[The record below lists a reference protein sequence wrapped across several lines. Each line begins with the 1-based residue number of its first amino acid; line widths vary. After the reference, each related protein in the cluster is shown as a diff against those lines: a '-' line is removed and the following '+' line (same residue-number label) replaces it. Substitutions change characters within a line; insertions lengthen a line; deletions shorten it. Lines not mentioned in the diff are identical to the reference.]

1 MNSDKV
7 IINNKQF
14 KAIMVCLTW
23 PTAINFASGFLARLV
38 GHDMWLSGA
47 ISVITTIPFIFIV
60 VLLGKNFPGK
70 TIVEYSQDLFG
81 KILGKLL
88 GFMLFLYFL
97 ATAALTVSAY
107 IQHLTDFLLPET
119 PFIVVTIMHL
129 IVICYLIWQGLEV
142 IGRIGVIAL
151 FLDIIFFTL
160 ILLASLP
167 EYDLNRLMPFFNAG
181 VVNTSIAS
189 LSADSFTGVIQM
201 VIAMIL
207 PMVANQT
214 RAFRSAAAGL
224 AIGGAFF
231 VFYFVAELMVMGPH
245 LISIMRIPSM
255 DLVRS
260 IQITQYLHRFESFMV
275 ALWYWSILIRA
286 GALAYCALIA
296 FKQTIGI
303 KKNNP
308 YLVLILGL
316 LIGVVNYYIGYNRI
330 FFLNFREY
338 QWQYIALPFQYILHV
353 VLLLVMMIKKPF
365 TNKPKK
371 GRAET

>member
-1 MNSDKV
+1 MSGVKLN
-7 IINNKQF
+7 INNKQF
-14 KAIMVCLTW
+14 KAIVVCLTW
-23 PTAINFASGFLARLV
+23 PTVINFASGFLARLV

-47 ISVITTIPFIFIV
+47 IGVLTTIPFIFIV
-60 VLLGKNFPGK
+60 ILLGRNFPGK

-81 KILGKLL
+81 MILGKVL
-88 GFMLFLYFL
+88 GLMFFLYFL

-129 IVICYLIWQGLEV
+129 IVICYLIWRGLEA
-142 IGRIGVIAL
+142 IGRIGTIAL

-167 EYDLNRLMPFFNAG
+167 EFEFNKLMPLFNAG
-181 VVNTSIAS
+181 VINTSRAS
-189 LSADSFTGVIQM
+189 LSADSFLGVIPI
-201 VIAMIL
+201 VVAMIL

-214 RAFRSAAAGL
+214 NAFRSAATGL
-224 AIGGAFF
+224 VIGGFFF

-286 GALAYCALIA
+286 GALAFCAMLA
-296 FKQTIGI
+296 FKQTTGI
-303 KKNNP
+303 KKENP

-316 LIGVVNYYIGYNRI
+316 LIGVLNYYMGYNRI

-338 QWQYIALPFQYILHV
+338 QWQYFALPFQYILPV
-353 VLLLVMMIKKPF
+353 VFLIMMMVRKLF
-365 TNKPKK
+365 TSKQ
-371 GRAET
+371 

>member
-1 MNSDKV
+1 MNGNKV

-14 KAIMVCLTW
+14 KAIVVCLAW

-47 ISVITTIPFIFIV
+47 ISVITTIPFIYIIV
-60 VLLGKNFPGK
+60 YLGRNFPNK
-70 TIVEYSQDLFG
+70 TMVEYSQDLFG

-88 GFMLFLYFL
+88 GFILFLYFL
-97 ATAALTVSAY
+97 AAAALTVSAY

-119 PFIVVTIMHL
+119 PFLVVTIMHL
-129 IVICYLIWQGLEV
+129 IVICYLIGQGLEV

-167 EYDLNRLMPFFNAG
+167 EYDLNKLLPLFSAG

-207 PMVANQT
+207 PMVANQSK
-214 RAFRSAAAGL
+214 AFRSAAAGL
-224 AIGGAFF
+224 SIGGCFF

-286 GALAYCALIA
+286 GALAYCALLA
-296 FKQTIGI
+296 FKQTIVI
-303 KKNNP
+303 KKDKP

-330 FFLNFREY
+330 SFLNFREY
-338 QWQYIALPFQYILHV
+338 QWQYIALPFQYILPV
-353 VLLLVMMIKKPF
+353 VLLNVMMIKKPF
-365 TNKPKK
+365 TKK
-371 GRAET
+371 GSVSKQ

>member
-1 MNSDKV
+1 MNSNNV

-14 KAIMVCLTW
+14 KAIVICLAW

-88 GFMLFLYFL
+88 GFILFLYFL

-119 PFIVVTIMHL
+119 PFLVVTIMYL

-142 IGRIGVIAL
+142 IGRIGIIAF
-151 FLDIIFFTL
+151 FLACIFYVL
-160 ILLASLP
+160 IFLASLP
-167 EYDLNRLMPFFNAG
+167 EFDLNKLMPLFSAG

-189 LSADSFTGVIQM
+189 LSADSFTGVIQI

-207 PMVANQT
+207 PMISNQSKV
-214 RAFRSAAAGL
+214 FRSAAAGL
-224 AIGGAFF
+224 AIGGVFF
-231 VFYFVAELMVMGPH
+231 VSYFVAELMVMGPH
-245 LISIMRIPSM
+245 LVSITRIPSM

-286 GALAYCALIA
+286 GVLAYCALLT
-296 FKQTIGI
+296 FKQTVGI
-303 KKNNP
+303 KKDNP
-308 YLVLILGL
+308 YLVIILGL
-316 LIGVVNYYIGYNRI
+316 LIGVLNYYIGYNRI

-338 QWQYIALPFQYILHV
+338 QWQYIALPLQYILPV
-353 VLLLVMMIKKPF
+353 I
-365 TNKPKK
+365 
-371 GRAET
+371 